1 MMPKARKGNPGIDPG
16 GPKAKYCR
24 KRLISPKKCAP
35 SSFRVKGVKGKPGTK
50 LTICCSVG
58 FYDRKKKQCKIGTIV
73 QSIMKKKVKGKC
85 PVF

>member
-1 MMPKARKGNPGIDPG
+1 MPRIDPG

-50 LTICCSVG
+50 LTICCPKG
-58 FYDRKKKQCKIGTIV
+58 FYKKKRCKVGTIV
-73 QSIMKKKVKGKC
+73 QSVMKKKKRGIC
-85 PVF
+85 PAF